1 MRHDARVAR
10 RRRRGEGS
18 VFYSRSERSWIA
30 RVSLGSRDGKRV
42 RHKARARSE
51 REARAELERMLR
63 AYGASADPATMTLD
77 AYFSDWLMGIRPT
90 IAPSTFVSYSGH
102 VRLHI
107 SPLLG
112 GMIVARI
119 RTSDVRRLIAD
130 RLSAGLSPVTVRR
143 VLTTLQMA
151 LGQGVREGTL
161 AANVATRMPL
171 PRAER
176 KAIRAMTDTD
186 AERILNA
193 VSGDPLEALY
203 VLLLGVGLRAGE
215 AVGLDWRDVDFE
227 RETVFVRQGKTR
239 ASARTVPLP
248 DFVLGALRAHRSR
261 AVRIGPGEPVF
272 VGERRG
278 ERLRVDVAGHRL
290 QRLLARAGLSR
301 MRVHDL
307 RHGTATLLL
316 ARGVPMRDIAD
327 LLGHATPSVT
337 ANVYAHVTEEMRRKA
352 VRTLD
357 RPTRMALGSHNGSRS
372 G

>member
-1 MRHDARVAR
+1 
-10 RRRRGEGS
+10 
-18 VFYSRSERSWIA
+18 
-30 RVSLGSRDGKRV
+30 
-42 RHKARARSE
+42 
-51 REARAELERMLR
+51 MLR
-63 AYGASADPATMTLD
+63 AYGAAADPATMTLD
-77 AYFSDWLMGIRPT
+77 AYLADWLTGIRPT
-90 IAPSTFVSYSGH
+90 IAPPTFVSYSGH

-119 RTSDVRRLIAD
+119 RAADVRRLIAD
-130 RLSAGLSPVTVRR
+130 RLSTGLSPATVRR
-143 VLTTLQMA
+143 ILTTLQMA
-151 LGQGVREGTL
+151 LGQGVREGAL
-161 AANVATRMPL
+161 VSNVAARMPL

-176 KAIRAMTDTD
+176 QSIRAMTDND
-186 AERILNA
+186 AERILDA
-193 VSGDPLEALY
+193 VKDDSLEALY

-227 RETVFVRQGKTR
+227 RETVFIRQGKTR
-239 ASARTVPLP
+239 ASTRTVPLP
-248 DFVLGALRAHRSR
+248 DFVLGALRAHRAR
-261 AVRIGPGEPVF
+261 AVRIGPAEPVF
-272 VGERRG
+272 VGERRA

-290 QRLLARAGLSR
+290 QALLERAGLPR
-301 MRVHDL
+301 MRVHDF

-357 RPTRMALGSHNGSRS
+357 RPARAALGSHNGSRR